1 LLPLVRRKPYGPPY
15 STILIESR
23 LKQTYVSA
31 GGAAIILEKRLFEE
45 DLLLGRRWTT
55 DGGRKERRNGG
66 GAYRQDQYLPLCC
79 LVKAHH
85 AFHASRRTVWTPG
98 LLNQWIHFLNFQG
111 LQRKRAPLWL
121 AHSIPS
127 SMPAHLSLS
136 ASVCLPLCLSL
147 PHYLTL

>member
-1 LLPLVRRKPYGPPY
+1 MLPLVRRKPYGPPY
-15 STILIESR
+15 ATILIESR
-23 LKQTYVSA
+23 LKQTCVSA
-31 GGAAIILEKRLFEE
+31 GGAAIILEKRVFEA
-45 DLLLGRRWTT
+45 DLLRGRRWTR
-55 DGGRKERRNGG
+55 DGERKEGRSGG
-66 GAYRQDQYLPLCC
+66 GDYRQDQYLLLCC

-85 AFHASRRTVWTPG
+85 AFHASPRTVWPG
-98 LLNQWIHFLNFQG
+98 LLNQRIHFLNFQG